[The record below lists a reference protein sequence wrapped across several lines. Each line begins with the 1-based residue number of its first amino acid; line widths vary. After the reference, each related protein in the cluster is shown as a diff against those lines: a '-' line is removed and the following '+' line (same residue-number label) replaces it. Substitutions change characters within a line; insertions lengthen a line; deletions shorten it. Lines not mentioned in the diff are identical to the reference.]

1 MLTKLLSSQK
11 TIYHIILF
19 FSFSLTVNYFVEL
32 KIVNFIAYTLFHLTL
47 IYFIFYFFHFTL
59 YFIFFLYGVLFDIYL
74 INNIG
79 PHIISFLIFLTAF
92 QFLKKFLLSFSSFK
106 ISYIII
112 IIVFIMFVIES
123 FISRILYNYPINY
136 NDLGLLFLISV
147 LMFLPSL
154 YMFSKIDKL

>member
-32 KIVNFIAYTLFHLTL
+32 KIVNFIAYALFHLTL

-74 INNIG
+74 INNMG
-79 PHIISFLIFLTAF
+79 PHIISFLIFLTSF
-92 QFLKKFLLSFSSFK
+92 QFLKKFLLNFSSFK

-123 FISRILYNYPINY
+123 LISRILYNYPINY
-136 NDLGLLFLISV
+136 NDLGILFLISV
-147 LMFLPSL
+147 LIFLPSL

>member
-79 PHIISFLIFLTAF
+79 PHLISFLIFLRAF
-92 QFLKKFLLSFSSFK
+92 QFLTKFLLNFSSFK

>member
-19 FSFSLTVNYFVEL
+19 FSFSLTVNYFVDL
-32 KIVNFIAYTLFHLTL
+32 KIVNFIAYALFHLTL

-59 YFIFFLYGVLFDIYL
+59 FFIFFLYGVLFDIFL

-92 QFLKKFLLSFSSFK
+92 KLLKKILLNFSSFK
-106 ISYIII
+106 ISYILK
-112 IIVFIMFVIES
+112 V
-123 FISRILYNYPINY
+123 
-136 NDLGLLFLISV
+136 LFREFYIT
-147 LMFLPSL
+147 
-154 YMFSKIDKL
+154 IQ

>member
-74 INNIG
+74 INNMG

-92 QFLKKFLLSFSSFK
+92 QLLKKFLLNFSSFK

>member
-92 QFLKKFLLSFSSFK
+92 QFLKKFLLNFSSFK

>member
-32 KIVNFIAYTLFHLTL
+32 KIVNFIAYVLFHLTL

-92 QFLKKFLLSFSSFK
+92 QLLKKFLLNFSSFK

-112 IIVFIMFVIES
+112 IIAFIMFVIES

-136 NDLGLLFLISV
+136 NDLGLLFLILV

>member
-123 FISRILYNYPINY
+123 FISKILYNYPINY
-136 NDLGLLFLISV
+136 NDLGLLFLILV

>member
-19 FSFSLTVNYFVEL
+19 FSFSLTVNYFVDL
-32 KIVNFIAYTLFHLTL
+32 KIVNFIAYVLFHLTL

-59 YFIFFLYGVLFDIYL
+59 YFIFFLYGVLFDIFL

-92 QFLKKFLLSFSSFK
+92 QLLKKFLLNFSSFK

-136 NDLGLLFLISV
+136 NDLGVLFLISV
-147 LMFLPSL
+147 LIFLPSL
-154 YMFSKIDKL
+154 YMFSKIDKF

>member
-92 QFLKKFLLSFSSFK
+92 QFLKKFLLNFSSFK

-123 FISRILYNYPINY
+123 FISKILYNYPINY

>member
-32 KIVNFIAYTLFHLTL
+32 KIVNFIAYVLFHLTL

>member
-11 TIYHIILF
+11 AIYHIILF

-32 KIVNFIAYTLFHLTL
+32 KIVNFIAYVLFHLTL

-59 YFIFFLYGVLFDIYL
+59 YFIFFLYAVLFDIFL

-79 PHIISFLIFLTAF
+79 PHIISFLIFLTTF
-92 QFLKKFLLSFSSFK
+92 QLLKKFLLNFSPFK

-112 IIVFIMFVIES
+112 IISFIMFIIES
-123 FISRILYNYPINY
+123 FISKILYNYPINY
-136 NDLGLLFLISV
+136 NDLGILFLISV

>member
-32 KIVNFIAYTLFHLTL
+32 KIVNFIAYALFHLTL

-74 INNIG
+74 INNMG

-92 QFLKKFLLSFSSFK
+92 QFLKKFLLNFSSFK

-123 FISRILYNYPINY
+123 FISKILYNYPINY

>member
-32 KIVNFIAYTLFHLTL
+32 KIVNFIAYALFHLTL

-74 INNIG
+74 INNMG
-79 PHIISFLIFLTAF
+79 PHIISFLIFLTSF
-92 QFLKKFLLSFSSFK
+92 QFLKKFLLNFSSFK

>member
-32 KIVNFIAYTLFHLTL
+32 KIVNFIAYALFHLTL

-92 QFLKKFLLSFSSFK
+92 QFLKKFLLNFSSFK

>member
-32 KIVNFIAYTLFHLTL
+32 KIVNFIAYVLFHLTL

-59 YFIFFLYGVLFDIYL
+59 YFIFFLYGVLFNIYL

-92 QFLKKFLLSFSSFK
+92 QFLKKFLLNFSSFK
-106 ISYIII
+106 ISFIIF

>member
-1 MLTKLLSSQK
+1 MLAKLLSSQK

-32 KIVNFIAYTLFHLTL
+32 KIVNFIAYALFHLTL

-79 PHIISFLIFLTAF
+79 PHIISFLIFLTSF
-92 QFLKKFLLSFSSFK
+92 QFLKKFLLNFSSFK